1 MAEAGPV
8 VVLVGPPAAGK
19 TRLGRRVAR
28 ILGVDFLDTDAMVT
42 SRYGPIPTLFATEG
56 EASFREKER
65 AAVTEALATSG
76 VVALG
81 GGAVINRDT
90 RADLRAHRV
99 ALISIS
105 PEAVA
110 PRLDSARRP
119 LLAGGLESW
128 VALVAARTGWYK
140 EVSSA
145 TFDTSTTPLD
155 TVAED
160 IAAWIKSEAA

>member
-81 GGAVINRDT
+81 GGAVINPDT

-128 VALVAARTGWYK
+128 VALVEARTGWYA
-140 EVSSA
+140 EVASA

-160 IAAWIKSEAA
+160 IATWIKSETA